1 MTEPEQLLVH
11 EVEVGVAD
19 IDTPT
24 EDGVIST
31 RVVVERAKALD
42 RGSGQAR
49 EVLLVYGA
57 AEAPAIADALRK
69 AAERAAPPEP
79 LPMA

>member
-19 IDTPT
+19 MDTAT
-24 EDGVIST
+24 DDGVIST
-31 RVVVERAKALD
+31 RVVVERAKAVD
-42 RGSGQAR
+42 RRSGQER

-57 AEAPAIADALRK
+57 DDAPAIADAIRM
-69 AAERAAPPEP
+69 AAQRAATAP
-79 LPMA
+79 

>member
-19 IDTPT
+19 MDTAT

-31 RVVVERAKALD
+31 RVVVERAKAVD
-42 RGSGQAR
+42 RRSGQER

-57 AEAPAIADALRK
+57 DDAPAIADAIRM
-69 AAERAAPPEP
+69 AAQRAATAP
-79 LPMA
+79 

>member
-1 MTEPEQLLVH
+1 MSEPLQLLVH

-42 RGSGQAR
+42 RGSGQER

-57 AEAPAIADALRK
+57 DDAPAIADAIK
-69 AAERAAPPEP
+69 QAAERAAA
-79 LPMA
+79 LP

>member
-1 MTEPEQLLVH
+1 MTYPEQLLVH

-19 IDTPT
+19 MDTPT
-24 EDGVIST
+24 DDGVITT

-42 RGSGQAR
+42 RGSGQER

-57 AEAPAIADALRK
+57 DDAPAIADAIMR
-69 AAERAAPPEP
+69 AAERAATAP
-79 LPMA
+79 